1 MALFKIKS
9 TKALPLFEK
18 KFDSVF
24 PKEKNIQNFTEANL
38 QEILNLEFVS
48 TEFNLENFWLDS
60 LAFDPVAKSFVIIE
74 YKKVENFSLMD
85 QGQTYLNLL
94 FGHKA
99 EVILE
104 YNEKLNKNLKRAD
117 IDWDQTRVIFIGPK
131 FNTYQKRALN
141 PSLPFELWEVAVYEE
156 GIIEYDPVTPLSSEK
171 MPQKTKTAL
180 IGKAASEI
188 KIITFED
195 HLQRASDKTK
205 DLLMEL
211 RQRIFELDN
220 RIQEKPVNNYLGYKL
235 NWYNFVSVHVF
246 KDKLKVYVRK
256 DNFIS
261 DKRKQM
267 TKIPESYKWGKTP
280 LWWIDVLSDK
290 TIDYLMP
297 IIKESYEN
305 APDKK

>member
-9 TKALPLFEK
+9 NKVLPLPEK

-38 QEILNLEFVS
+38 QQIFNLEFVS
-48 TEFNLENFWLDS
+48 TEFNLENFWLDT
-60 LAFDPVAKSFVIIE
+60 LAFDTITKSFVIIE
-74 YKKVENFSLMD
+74 YKKLENFSLMD

-104 YNEKLNKNLKRAD
+104 YNEKLSKGLKRAD
-117 IDWDQTRVIFIGPK
+117 IDWYQTRVIFVGPK

-141 PSLPFELWEVAVYEE
+141 PSLPFELWEIAVYED
-156 GIIEYDPVTPLSSEK
+156 GIIEYDPVTPLAFEK

-188 KIITFED
+188 KTVTFED
-195 HLQRASDKTK
+195 HLQKASDRTK
-205 DLLMEL
+205 ELLLEI
-211 RQRIFELDN
+211 RQRILELDN

-235 NWYNFVSVHVF
+235 NWYNFVSIHVYR
-246 KDKLKVYVRK
+246 DKLKVYVRK
-256 DNFIS
+256 DILSF
-261 DKRKQM
+261 DKNKRM
-267 TKIPESYKWGKTP
+267 IKIPESYKWGKTP
-280 LWWIDVLSDK
+280 LWWMDILTDRD
-290 TIDYLMP
+290 IDYLMP